1 MKATPLF
8 APLALAAV
16 ANANIVLPQRND
28 AAIVDR
34 APQHDDSAWQDPQA
48 KNRGQSGVLVS
59 TDTTA
64 YSRGPLASPVS
75 ITSALPV
82 TGTPAGEGPLPT
94 LPKLSSDTRTNPGGG
109 GGAPQTSDPG
119 SFVVQTTMPTN
130 TQPAVPSNGAGGSSA
145 AASSSAPAAASS
157 SSAAASVVAAQRGP
171 VVAVAAMGMAA
182 AALVL

>member
-8 APLALAAV
+8 APLALAAI
-16 ANANIVLPQRND
+16 ANANILLPQRN
-28 AAIVDR
+28 AAPIAIVDR
-34 APQHDDSAWQDPQA
+34 APQHDDSAWQDPQG

-94 LPKLSSDTRTNPGGG
+94 LPKLSSDTRTNPGG
-109 GGAPQTSDPG
+109 APQTSEPG

-130 TQPAVPSNGAGGSSA
+130 TKPAASSNGAGGSSA

-157 SSAAASVVAAQRGP
+157 SAAAVAQRGP
-171 VVAVAAMGMAA
+171 VVAVAAIGMAA